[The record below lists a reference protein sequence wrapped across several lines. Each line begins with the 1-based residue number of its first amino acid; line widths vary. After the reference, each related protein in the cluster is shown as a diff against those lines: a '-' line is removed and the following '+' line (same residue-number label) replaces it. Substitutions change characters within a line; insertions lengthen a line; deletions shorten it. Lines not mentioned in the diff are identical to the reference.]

1 MVVSCSFTFG
11 EANYNSLPCR
21 SKTNHERST
30 GLRDALVLRKS
41 GTYIY
46 QLNQDNEAQQ
56 VKVETGVGMGSR
68 IEVFGQ
74 VDPTQLVVVRGAE
87 RLKQGQKVRH
97 EWTGD
102 SLTALN

>member
-1 MVVSCSFTFG
+1 
-11 EANYNSLPCR
+11 
-21 SKTNHERST
+21 
-30 GLRDALVLRKS
+30 
-41 GTYIY
+41 
-46 QLNQDNEAQQ
+46 
-56 VKVETGVGMGSR
+56 MGSR